1 MDHRHAG
8 CNGLLVAKGVWQWLD
23 PFGGLPSRWL
33 RNGGEPSI
41 FGRGDSASS
50 STMRLTIW
58 QVLAF
63 PALAFCTLAYG
74 DVRIASWNIE
84 NLGWNNDKSLHAVAR
99 VASQYDFLAI
109 QELMRPEAAEALAE
123 KLSEKTGEPWETIYS
138 ESLGR
143 GTYQEHYAF
152 LWRQQAVEYVDGA
165 VVYLDDRD
173 LFAREPFSAR
183 FRVRETDM
191 AFAAA
196 TIHVVYGDRVSDRTP
211 EIHAL
216 ADYWRW
222 LEEIYSEDRDR
233 ILLLGDFNLPPDH
246 PAFQPMLELVEPQ
259 ITEGATT
266 LSPRDHAYAN
276 LYDNIL
282 IPRAH
287 AFGAV
292 TSGIDAFPQ
301 SLTATSQRYW
311 SHQTARR
318 HVSDHVPVYLLLGPT
333 EPHTMREG
341 QLRVPNWQDP
351 TTAITRNPSEEECV
365 DLETASVEELQRIPH
380 IGPDR
385 AGAIVTN
392 RPWNDISQ
400 MTEIAGIGASRLR
413 DIRASG
419 LVCE

>member
-1 MDHRHAG
+1 
-8 CNGLLVAKGVWQWLD
+8 
-23 PFGGLPSRWL
+23 
-33 RNGGEPSI
+33 
-41 FGRGDSASS
+41 
-50 STMRLTIW
+50 MRLTIW

-63 PALAFCTLAYG
+63 PALVFCTLAYG

-109 QELMRPEAAEALAE
+109 QELMRPEAAEALAD
-123 KLSEKTGEPWETIYS
+123 KLSDKTGEPWEAIYS

-191 AFAAA
+191 VFAAA
-196 TIHVVYGDRVSDRTP
+196 TIHVLYGDRVSDRTP
-211 EIHAL
+211 EVQAL

-222 LEEIYSEDRDR
+222 LEEIYPEDRDR

-246 PAFQPMLELVEPQ
+246 SAWSPMLELAEPL

-266 LSPRDHAYAN
+266 LSPQDRHYAN

-282 IPRAH
+282 LPLEH
-287 AFGAV
+287 GFGIIAA
-292 TSGIDAFPQ
+292 GIDAFPE
-301 SLTATSQRYW
+301 SLTDTGERYW
-311 SHQTARR
+311 SHQAARN
-318 HVSDHVPVYLLLGPT
+318 HVSDHAPVYLLVGSVEARAMRSGP
-333 EPHTMREG
+333 
-341 QLRVPNWQDP
+341 LRVPNWQRGV
-351 TTAITRNPSEEECV
+351 AVEQGKLSEEVCI
-365 DLETASVEELQRIPH
+365 DLNTASTEELQRIPH
-380 IGPDR
+380 IGPER
-385 AGAIVTN
+385 AKELVHG
-392 RPWNDISQ
+392 RPWS
-400 MTEIAGIGASRLR
+400 ELSEVKRVPGIGPTRLNE
-413 DIRASG
+413 IRSSA